1 MGRRPLLM
9 LIVPGLLVPVV
20 ACDVQPSQRRNA
32 GTGVAGVGLDPAM
45 EEMSGASTAPTTP
58 TTTKAATTPPAPVAS
73 GGGPPPPSRAPVP
86 ELPPPQPERVV
97 AEAGVGV
104 KGRTLTGKGYL
115 QTVFRTKFQTEQR
128 LEFMKIEHALNLF
141 EAEHGRK
148 PKSHEEFMEKIVTFN
163 QIQLPR
169 LPEGEKYV
177 YDPAD
182 GELYVERPGTAPQ

>member
-9 LIVPGLLVPVV
+9 LVVPGLLVPVV
-20 ACDVQPSQRRNA
+20 ACDVQPSRRRNA
-32 GTGVAGVGLDPAM
+32 GTGIAGVGLDPAM
-45 EEMSGASTAPTTP
+45 EEMSGSTTASTTP
-58 TTTKAATTPPAPVAS
+58 TTTTATTPAAPSAN
-73 GGGPPPPSRAPVP
+73 GDGPPPPSRAPVP
-86 ELPPPQPERVV
+86 EPPPPEPERVV

-141 EAEHGRK
+141 EGMHGRK
-148 PKSHEEFMEKIVTFN
+148 PESHEEFMKEIVKFN